1 MNTLTG
7 AETLPS
13 NKTKVI
19 EQANFTYSP
28 FAKAFKKQTKTI
40 EEHKR
45 KQIDAIT
52 NQNKRIATLTN
63 ENYHKDN
70 YKKYLMNYLKKDLM
84 K

>member
-28 FAKAFKKQTKTI
+28 FPKAFKKQTKTI
-40 EEHKR
+40 EEHER
-45 KQIDAIT
+45 KQTDAIT
-52 NQNKRIATLTN
+52 NQNKRIAALTN
-63 ENYHKDN
+63 KNYHKDN
-70 YKKYLMNYLKKDLM
+70 YKKHLKN
-84 K
+84 

>member
-28 FAKAFKKQTKTI
+28 FAKAFKKQTI
-40 EEHKR
+40 EEHER

-52 NQNKRIATLTN
+52 N
-63 ENYHKDN
+63 
-70 YKKYLMNYLKKDLM
+70 
-84 K
+84 